1 MFENFIVVVPARLGS
16 KSIKNKN
23 IIQINSIPMI
33 NYTFE
38 KIKGIKVR
46 KFVLSNDNKVL
57 KIAKSF
63 NIDCSYKR
71 PKKVSTDKSSTLSL
85 FKNFHNFAKNK
96 YEYNYIVLLQP
107 TSPVREKKDIINSM
121 TEILKKKYK
130 KLSSISKSLE
140 HPYETVYI
148 NKDGLKSFFPKK
160 KHTRRQEFDKDS
172 YFINGSLYIYHKSL
186 LEKNKI

>member
-85 FKNFHNFAKNK
+85 LKNFHNFAKNK

-107 TSPVREKKDIINSM
+107 TSPVREKKI
-121 TEILKKKYK
+121 
-130 KLSSISKSLE
+130 
-140 HPYETVYI
+140 
-148 NKDGLKSFFPKK
+148 
-160 KHTRRQEFDKDS
+160 
-172 YFINGSLYIYHKSL
+172 
-186 LEKNKI
+186 